1 MSLTARNFGWY
12 QVDFTMLQT
21 RTAGVDFNDLVVDV
35 ADFALL
41 IIVCV
46 DFFRFCAMFKE
57 IVRKKWFEFVI

>member
-21 RTAGVDFNDLVVDV
+21 RTAGVDCNDLVVDV

-46 DFFRFCAMFKE
+46 DFFRFCAMFK
-57 IVRKKWFEFVI
+57 